1 MARPSEK
8 LAESLMLLQAL
19 QQQGVVAIKSGRL
32 SRTHRER
39 LLRNGFLQEVIKGWY
54 IPARPDEAAGD
65 STAWY
70 ASFWSFCA
78 AYLTERF
85 GEKWSL
91 SPEQS
96 LLLHGGNRAVPRQLL
111 VRAERARNKV
121 TTLTHGTSIFE
132 VRARLPEPNQI
143 VIVDGLRLF
152 PLPAALVAI
161 APRTYQQ
168 NPTDA
173 RAALAQIRDASQ
185 VLSLLLEGGH
195 SAVAGRLAGAFRN
208 IGRERIANQILN
220 AMRAAGFRVEE
231 DDPFEEK
238 PSTPLPQRE
247 RSPYVNRIRLM
258 WQTMRQMVID
268 NFPPAPRRPSNI
280 KRYLKAVEDVYVTDA
295 YHSLSI
301 EGYRVSADLLERV
314 RSGRWNPDL
323 SEKDREQRSAMA
335 ARGYWLAFQAVE
347 KSLKRVLDGENAGV
361 VADEDHG
368 QWYQQLFAPSV
379 QAGILREADLAGYR
393 SGQVYIR
400 RSMHVPLKHAAVLD
414 SMQVLVEL
422 LRDEEHPAVR
432 IVLGH
437 FIFVYIHPYMDG
449 NGRIGRF
456 LMNVMLASGGYPW
469 TVIPVEKRTS
479 YLSALESASVDQEI
493 APFAKFLGKLVEAG
507 LKGAPTA
514 RKPAS

>member
-8 LAESLMLLQAL
+8 LADSLMVLQAL
-19 QQQGVVAIKSGRL
+19 QRQGVVAIRSGTL

-39 LLRNGFLQEVIKGWY
+39 LLRNGFLHEVIKGWY
-54 IPARPDEAAGD
+54 IPARPHEAAGD

-70 ASFWSFCA
+70 ASFWNFCA

-121 TTLTHGTSIFE
+121 TALAHGTSIFE
-132 VRARLPEPNQI
+132 VRARLPEPHQVN
-143 VIVDGLRLF
+143 VVDGLRLF
-152 PLPAALVAI
+152 RLPAALIAS

-185 VLSLLLEGGH
+185 VLPLLLGGGH

-208 IGRERIANQILN
+208 IGRERIADQILE
-220 AMRAAGFRVEE
+220 AMRAAGYKVME
-231 DDPFEEK
+231 DDPFEEE
-238 PSTPLPQRE
+238 PSTPIAQRE
-247 RSPYVNRIRLM
+247 RSPYVNRILLM
-258 WQTMRQMVID
+258 WHTMRQTVID
-268 NFPPAPRRPSNI
+268 NFPPAPRRPPNT
-280 KRYLKAVEDVYVTDA
+280 KRYLKVVEDAYVTDA

-301 EGYRVSADLLERV
+301 EGYRVSADLIERV
-314 RSGRWNPDL
+314 RGGRWNPDL
-323 SEKDREQRSAMA
+323 FEKDRQQRNAMA

-347 KSLKRVLDGENAGV
+347 ESVRRVLGGENAGV

-368 QWYQQLFAPSV
+368 KWYQRLFAPSV

-393 SGQVYIR
+393 SSQVHIR
-400 RSMHVPLKHAAVLD
+400 RSMHVPVKHEAVLD
-414 SMQVLVEL
+414 SMQALFEL
-422 LRDEEHPAVR
+422 LREEKHPAVR
-432 IVLGH
+432 VALGH
-437 FIFVYIHPYMDG
+437 FVFVYIHPYMDG
-449 NGRIGRF
+449 NGRVGRF

-469 TVIPVEKRTS
+469 TVIPVEKRAT

-493 APFAKFLGKLVEAG
+493 APFAKFLGRLVEVG

-514 RKPAS
+514 KKPTS